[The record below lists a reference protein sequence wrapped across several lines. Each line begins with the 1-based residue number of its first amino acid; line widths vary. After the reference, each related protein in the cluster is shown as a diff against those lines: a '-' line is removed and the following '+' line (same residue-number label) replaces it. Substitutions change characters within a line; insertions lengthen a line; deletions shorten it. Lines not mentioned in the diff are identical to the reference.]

1 MTGRERVIAAIERKP
16 LDRIPKYD
24 AFWEDALE
32 RWKGEGLVLPEPKFI
47 TVEGERKQ
55 IGTPQ
60 DEYFD
65 FDILP
70 IYMDVSMR
78 FPFIRT

>member
-1 MTGRERVIAAIERKP
+1 MIAAIARTP

-24 AFWEDALE
+24 TFWEDALE
-32 RWKGEGLVLPEPKFI
+32 RWKGEGLVLPEPKYI

-65 FDILP
+65 FNSFSLLIFG
-70 IYMDVSMR
+70 VSEVVNEV
-78 FPFIRT
+78 FCTEV